1 MTALTALGSRP
12 ALSNTLPAAT
22 QAEGATANARPASI
36 SGNGTAPLPAVT
48 PVSLSEAGI
57 KLSKSLT
64 EHAEVVGDRTS
75 GLAGDFVT
83 SFAKQLFGDSAQGAS
98 ISFDNIS
105 LDTSSSVEAA
115 LHGGTATLNLS
126 DSAHFIGTGKI
137 VTNDGQSFDFQVE
150 VQYDAHITAAS
161 NDAAAVSSPDVLALT
176 GRALPAISFPG
187 GLGDLFK
194 LLGRDLQA
202 TVPAEN
208 GNSGGNLSLRLLRLV
223 NTAALLAPR
232 AAASAYPQ
240 AASEAT
246 A

>member
-12 ALSNTLPAAT
+12 APSNTLPAAT
-22 QAEGATANARPASI
+22 QAEGVTANAKPASVT
-36 SGNGTAPLPAVT
+36 GNGTAPLPVVT

-64 EHAEVVGDRTS
+64 EHAEVLGNRTT
-75 GLAGDFVT
+75 GLASDFVT
-83 SFAKQLFGDSAQGAS
+83 SFAKQLFGDSADGAA
-98 ISFDNIS
+98 ITFDHASVATSTS
-105 LDTSSSVEAA
+105 LEAA
-115 LHGGTATLNLS
+115 ATLHLS

-137 VTNDGQSFDFQVE
+137 VTSDGQSFDFQVE
-150 VQYDAHITAAS
+150 VQYDANIQAS
-161 NDAAAVSSPDVLALT
+161 APAVSAPDVLALT
-176 GRALPAISFPG
+176 GRSLPAISFPG

-202 TVPAEN
+202 TIPASN

-232 AAASAYPQ
+232 AAANAYPQ
-240 AASEAT
+240 APSDAA